1 MGERGDVRVGTGKDL
16 VEGMQRFGFVERI
29 GFVVGSHSF
38 VAGSRSFASDSR
50 SFESGSFAADMQRF
64 VVGRLRLGRR
74 RWKGR
79 RCWE

>member
-16 VEGMQRFGFVERI
+16 VEGMQRFGFVGRIGFVERI
-29 GFVVGSHSF
+29 GFAVGSHSF

-64 VVGRLRLGRR
+64 VVGR
-74 RWKGR
+74 
-79 RCWE
+79 